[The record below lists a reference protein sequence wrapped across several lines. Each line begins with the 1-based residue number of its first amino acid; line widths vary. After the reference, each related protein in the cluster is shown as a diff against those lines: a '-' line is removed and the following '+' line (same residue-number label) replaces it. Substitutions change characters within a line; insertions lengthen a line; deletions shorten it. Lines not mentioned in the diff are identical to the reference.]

1 MDPQT
6 QQVIAELNHN
16 LSTLTM
22 SHHHLQ
28 QHMMESEQHN
38 FQQNQQN
45 LQLQQQLTE
54 VMASWNQT
62 QSQSQHK
69 SPYNKIVSSIK
80 PPVYSGDR
88 GEPLE
93 LDTWLF
99 QIEEYF
105 KTINLTDDEQKM
117 RAAGLTLKG
126 HAASWYRDVM
136 SRNEPPNSWT
146 AFVDAIQKMFMPIGR
161 DRRARQQL
169 DHVTQR
175 PQDTVATYTT
185 FFKRLLLAIG
195 SGVSEDERLYRYIK
209 GLRDPIQREV
219 YMREPANFDEA
230 SHIAVRYETLYRSY
244 RFKDRLPEPQNRNG
258 PAPMELGALGMQA
271 PSKPKNQ
278 TQNKKPECY
287 YCGKT
292 GHLARECRKKN
303 YDMANKRKEKDKH
316 RQGPTSQT
324 QTQSQG
330 QGPRA

>member
-1 MDPQT
+1 MDQAT
-6 QQVIAELNHN
+6 QNLLAELNHN
-16 LSTLTM
+16 LNTLTL
-22 SHHHLQ
+22 SHNHLQ
-28 QHMMESEQHN
+28 QHMVQSEQQN
-38 FQQNQQN
+38 FQQHQQN
-45 LQLQQQLTE
+45 LQLQQQLAE
-54 VMASWNQT
+54 VMNGLTQNQN
-62 QSQSQHK
+62 QNQHR
-69 SPYNKIVSSIK
+69 SPYDKIVSSIK

-88 GEPLE
+88 SEPLE

-105 KTINLTDDEQKM
+105 RTINLTDDEQKM

-136 SRNEPPNSWT
+136 SRNEPPNSWAT
-146 AFVDAIQKMFMPIGR
+146 FVDAIQKMFMPIGR

-169 DHVTQR
+169 DHVIQR
-175 PQDTVATYTT
+175 PQDSVATYTT

-219 YMREPANFDEA
+219 YMREPTSFDEA
-230 SHIAVRYETLYRSY
+230 SHIAVRYEALYRSY

-271 PSKPKNQ
+271 PNKLKSQ
-278 TQNKKPECY
+278 TQSKKPDCY
-287 YCGKT
+287 YCGKV
-292 GHLARECRKKN
+292 GHFARDCRKKN
-303 YDMANKRKEKDKH
+303 WDMGNKRKEKDKH

-324 QTQSQG
+324 QPQTQG
-330 QGPRA
+330 QGPKT